1 MPVLRHTL
9 RSRRDLKCAAC
20 GAHCHAAPAASAIPP
35 SSAEAAEKAEA
46 AAEAA
51 AEAEVEAADEAA
63 GTARIS

>member
-35 SSAEAAEKAEA
+35 SSAD

-51 AEAEVEAADEAA
+51 EAEAVADAAEDAAAEEAA